1 MDPVTFFKCL
11 ADETRLKA
19 LLLIQQ
25 EGELCVCEL
34 MVALNESQPKVSRHL
49 AQLRKE
55 KLLLDRKH
63 KQWVY
68 YRVNDA
74 LPQWALTTLAQTHK
88 DNEAY
93 YLAAFTKLNA
103 MGSRPERVLSCCDTE
118 NLGEKN
124 DD

>member
-74 LPQWALTTLAQTHK
+74 LPQWALVTLAQTHK

-93 YLAAFTKLNA
+93 YLAALTKLNT
-103 MGSRPERVLSCCDTE
+103 MGSRPERILSCCDTE

>member
-25 EGELCVCEL
+25 EKELCVCEL

-68 YRVNDA
+68 YRINDA
-74 LPQWALTTLAQTHK
+74 LPQWALTTLAQTHR
-88 DNEAY
+88 DNPEFYSKA
-93 YLAAFTKLNA
+93 LKKLNT
-103 MGSRPERVLSCCDTE
+103 MGARPERILSCCDT
-118 NLGEKN
+118 
-124 DD
+124 DI

>member
-74 LPQWALTTLAQTHK
+74 LPQWALVTLAQTHK

-93 YLAAFTKLNA
+93 YLAALTKLNT
-103 MGSRPERVLSCCDTE
+103 MGSRPERILSCCETE